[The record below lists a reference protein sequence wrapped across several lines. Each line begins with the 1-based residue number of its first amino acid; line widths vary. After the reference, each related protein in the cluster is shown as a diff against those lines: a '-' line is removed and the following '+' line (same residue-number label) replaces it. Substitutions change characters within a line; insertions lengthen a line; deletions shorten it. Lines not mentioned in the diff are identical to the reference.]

1 MLNQPCKH
9 LTLAVL
15 TALSPGLS
23 AAQSGASGD
32 TSVQDLDSVSVTGIR
47 SAIEA
52 AIVTKLTE
60 NTIVEAIS
68 AEDIGK
74 LPDTSIA
81 DSLAR
86 LPGLAAQRFGGRPQE
101 INIRGFAGDFSTAL
115 LNGREQ
121 VSFGHN
127 RGVEFD
133 QYPSELMSQVVV
145 HKTTNA
151 QLVGQGL
158 SGTVN
163 MKTVRPLDYG
173 RRAAAFNM
181 RGDMNR
187 LSDQKQY
194 GNRFSAAYIDQ
205 FRDNTLG
212 IAVGF
217 AHMDSPSQIREYASW
232 GYRNGVIG
240 GSRIYKSQMD
250 NERNGVMTTLQFR
263 PNGHFDTSLDIF
275 WSKFKREEVKWGVEY
290 GLAYGNG
297 SVLDDAQYQ
306 NDTTIH
312 SRWSNVSP
320 IIARNDYNP
329 TDDALF
335 SIGWNTRIN
344 MGDHWVATADVSHS
358 RARREEMGLEVYAG
372 LSGGRRDTVEAI
384 YNPKGW
390 YDTRFGRD
398 YGDVSELS
406 FFDPGRWGGQRAQA
420 AYQKNFLVKDKLS
433 SIRLDFGRLF
443 DAGIVSGLRFGANYT
458 DRAKNRGSDEYTLCT
473 TMACLGTD
481 NIEMPVPSQYVLGTD
496 FGFAGIDRVPR
507 LDMTGLLNDG
517 IHYRLGKDDPGI
529 SNKNWQID
537 ENLSTFYTQIDLD
550 GGFGA
555 VSVKG
560 NIGLQAVRVN
570 QESEGIATFDGSALG
585 DPNRQR
591 TSYTHYLP
599 STNLSFGLPF
609 EQFVRVGASRQMA
622 RPRMDQMAAN
632 SVFSFDVTR
641 QRWIGSGGN
650 PAIKSWLADAF
661 DVSWEKYFAG
671 GKGYVSLAW
680 FYKDLSTYIYTQT
693 VDFDFSQ
700 LPIDPAVLASYS
712 PSTMGEYSQPV
723 NGEGGLLKGH
733 EVAISLPLELLWQPL
748 QGFGIVGSY
757 SDTSSSIQPN
767 GPGRTEPLPG
777 LSRYISSLTGY
788 YEHKGFSIRLSS
800 RHRSQFL
807 GEVQG
812 GSGDRTRM
820 MFESETVTD
829 LQLGYVF
836 QSGAL
841 ENLSLLLQVNNLENE
856 PFRSNRDGINERVN
870 RYYEYGRTYLFGVN
884 YRF

>member
-1 MLNQPCKH
+1 MSNHPRTRLC
-9 LTLAVL
+9 LAL
-15 TALSPGLS
+15 LAALSPMLA
-23 AAQSGASGD
+23 AAQDA
-32 TSVQDLDSVSVTGIR
+32 SVQELDAVNVTGIR

-52 AIVTKLTE
+52 SILTKQTE
-60 NTIVEAIS
+60 DTIVEAIS

-163 MKTVRPLDYG
+163 MKTVRPLEYG
-173 RRAAAFNM
+173 RRAVAFNA

-187 LSDQKQY
+187 LADQKQY
-194 GNRFSAAYIDQ
+194 GNRISAAYIDQ
-205 FRDNTLG
+205 FYDNTLG
-212 IAVGF
+212 VAVGF

-232 GYRNGVIG
+232 GYNNGIIG
-240 GSRIYKSQMD
+240 GSRVYKSQMD
-250 NERNGVMTTLQFR
+250 NERNGVMATLQFR
-263 PNGHFDTSLDIF
+263 PNDRFDASLDIF
-275 WSKFKREEVKWGVEY
+275 WSKFERAETKWGMEY
-290 GLAYGNG
+290 GLAFGNG
-297 SVLDDAQYQ
+297 SVLEEAQYQ
-306 NDTTIH
+306 NETTTQ

-329 TDDALF
+329 TDDHLL
-335 SIGWNTRIN
+335 SMGWNSRLAIGEEWT
-344 MGDHWVATADVSHS
+344 ATADISHS
-358 RARREEMGLEVYAG
+358 RARREEMALEGYAG
-372 LSGGRRDTVEAI
+372 LSGGGRDTVEVI

-398 YGDVSELS
+398 YGDASELG
-406 FFDPGRWGGQRAQA
+406 FFDPGDPFRWGGQRAQA

-433 SIRLDFGRLF
+433 SARLDFGRMF
-443 DAGIVSGLRFGANYT
+443 DSGVVSGVKFGANYT
-458 DRAKNRGSDEYTLCT
+458 DRTKNRGSDEYTLCT
-473 TMACLGTD
+473 TAVCLGAD
-481 NIEMPVPSQYVLGTD
+481 NIEIPVPLQYVLGTD
-496 FGFAGIDRVPR
+496 FGFAGIDRVVR
-507 LDMTGLLNDG
+507 LDMPRMLGDG
-517 IHYRLGKDDPGI
+517 VYYRLGKDDPGI
-529 SNKNWQID
+529 SNKNWQVD
-537 ENLSTFYTQIDLD
+537 ETISTLYGQMNLD
-550 GGFGA
+550 GDFGI
-555 VSVKG
+555 VTLKG
-560 NIGLQAVRVN
+560 NIGLQTVRSK
-570 QESEGIATFDGSALG
+570 QDSEGIATFDGSALG
-585 DPNRQR
+585 DPNRQAA
-591 TSYTHYLP
+591 SYTHYLP
-599 STNLSFGLPF
+599 SMNLSLGLPF
-609 EQFVRVGASRQMA
+609 EQFIRIGASRQMA

-632 SVFSFDVTR
+632 SVFSFDFTR

-650 PAIKSWLADAF
+650 PAIKPWLADAL

-680 FYKDLSTYIYTQT
+680 FYKDLSTYIYDQT

-700 LPIDPAVLASYS
+700 LPLDPAVLASYS
-712 PSTMGEYSQPV
+712 PSTMGEYRQPV

-733 EVAISLPLELLWQPL
+733 EIAISMPLELVWSRL

-777 LSRYISSLTGY
+777 LSRYVSSLTGY
-788 YEHKGFSIRLSS
+788 YERGGFSIRLSS

-820 MFESETVTD
+820 MFASEIVTD

-836 QSGAL
+836 QRGPL
-841 ENLSLLLQVNNLENE
+841 QNLSLLLQVNNLENE
-856 PFRSNRDGINERVN
+856 PFRSNRDGIDERVN
-870 RYYEYGRTYLFGVN
+870 RYYDYGRTYLFGVN

>member
-1 MLNQPCKH
+1 MLNQPYKR
-9 LTLAVL
+9 LVVALL
-15 TALSPGLS
+15 TALSPTLVG
-23 AAQSGASGD
+23 AQSGVAD
-32 TSVQDLDSVSVTGIR
+32 TSVQQLDAVNVTGIR

-52 AIVTKLTE
+52 AIVTKLAE

-101 INIRGFAGDFSTAL
+101 INIRGFSGDFSTAL

-163 MKTVRPLDYG
+163 MKTVRPLDHG
-173 RRAAAFNM
+173 QRAIAFNV

-205 FRDNTLG
+205 FSDNTFGL
-212 IAVGF
+212 AVGL

-232 GYRNGVIG
+232 GYNGGIIG
-240 GSRIYKSQMD
+240 GSRIYKSQMEND
-250 NERNGVMTTLQFR
+250 RNGVMATLQFR
-263 PNGHFDTSLDIF
+263 PNANFDSSLDIF
-275 WSKFKREEVKWGVEY
+275 WSKFKRKEIKWGVEY

-297 SVLDDAQYQ
+297 SVLEDAQYQ
-306 NDTTIH
+306 NETTIQ
-312 SRWSNVSP
+312 SRWSNVAP

-329 TDDALF
+329 TDDSLL
-335 SIGWNTRIN
+335 SVGWNSQLAIGER
-344 MGDHWVATADVSHS
+344 WVATADISHS
-358 RARREEMGLEVYAG
+358 RARREEMGLEGYAG
-372 LSGGRRDTVEAI
+372 ISGGRRDSVEVI

-390 YDTRFGRD
+390 YETYFGRD

-406 FFDPGRWGGQRAQA
+406 FFDPGGWGGQRAQA
-420 AYQKNFLVKDKLS
+420 AYQKNFLVKDELS
-433 SIRLDFGRLF
+433 SVRLDFGRDF
-443 DAGIVSGLRFGANYT
+443 DSGFISGLRFGGNYT
-458 DRAKNRGSDEYTLCT
+458 DRSKHRGSDEYTLCT
-473 TMACLGTD
+473 TMTCLGTD
-481 NIEMPVPSQYVLGTD
+481 NIEIPVPSGYVLGTD
-496 FGFAGIDRVPR
+496 FGFAGIDRVVR
-507 LDMTGLLNDG
+507 LDMLGLLNDG
-517 IHYRLGKDDPGI
+517 IYYRLGKDDPGI
-529 SNKNWQID
+529 SNKNWQVD
-537 ENLSTFYTQIDLD
+537 ETIKTLYAQLNLD
-550 GGFGA
+550 GELG
-555 VSVKG
+555 SVVTLKG
-560 NIGLQAVRVN
+560 NIGLQAVRSE
-570 QESEGIATFDGSALG
+570 QDSEGVATFDGSALG
-585 DPNRQR
+585 ERNHQAA
-591 TSYTHYLP
+591 SYTHYLP
-599 STNLSFGLPF
+599 SMNLSFGLPF
-609 EQFVRVGASRQMA
+609 EQYVRVGASRQMA

-632 SVFSFDVTR
+632 SVFGFDFTR

-650 PAIKSWLADAF
+650 PAIRPWLADAY

-671 GKGYVSLAW
+671 GKGYVSVAW
-680 FYKDLSTYIYTQT
+680 FFKDLSTYIYTQT

-700 LPIDPAVLASYS
+700 LPLDPEILASYS
-712 PSTMGEYSQPV
+712 PETIGEYSQPV

-733 EVAISLPLELLWQPL
+733 ELALSIPLEMLWQPL
-748 QGFGIVGSY
+748 QGFGIVANY

-767 GPGRTEPLPG
+767 GPGSNEPLPG

-788 YEHKGFSIRLSS
+788 YERNGFSIRVSS

-829 LQLGYVF
+829 LQLGYIF
-836 QSGAL
+836 QTGPL
-841 ENLSLLLQVNNLENE
+841 KNLSLLLQVNNLENE